1 MSGRRE
7 QSSVDRKSGEQ
18 ANKTPA
24 GHGQRAHGYRS
35 TQKRKRRILD
45 VVRVLVVLIVVV
57 ITVVP
62 ILWIILSGFKS
73 QGECLHNPPIWIPRN
88 PSWANYQ
95 DMWTDGGALS
105 LKNSLIVTVGGTLVA
120 VLGGVLVA
128 YSISRFRTG
137 GQHLA
142 NWVLSVKFLPPIAFA
157 IPIATM
163 YRVLHLI
170 DTHFGL
176 ILVYGAF
183 NLPFVVWTMKGFMDE
198 VPRQLDESAMID
210 GCTRIGVMW
219 RIVLPLSAPGL
230 VSATLLTFIF
240 IWSEYLFA
248 LVLGQNEL
256 FTVPVRLSSYYS
268 QAEGWVCA
276 PQAAL
281 ATLAILPMIAMA
293 FIGQRF
299 IVRAMTFGAVKQ

>member
-1 MSGRRE
+1 
-7 QSSVDRKSGEQ
+7 
-18 ANKTPA
+18 
-24 GHGQRAHGYRS
+24 
-35 TQKRKRRILD
+35 

-57 ITVVP
+57 VTFVP
-62 ILWIILSGFKS
+62 ILWIILSGFKT
-73 QGECLHNPPIWIPRN
+73 QGECLHNPPIWFPRN
-88 PSWANYQ
+88 PTWANYQ
-95 DMWTDGGALS
+95 EMWTDGGALS
-105 LKNSLIVTVGGTLVA
+105 LKNSLIVTVGGTLIA

-176 ILVYGAF
+176 VLVYGAF

-198 VPRQLDESAMID
+198 IPEQLDESAMID
-210 GCTRIGVMW
+210 GCSRIGVLW

-230 VSATLLTFIF
+230 VSTTLLAFIF

-256 FTVPVRLSSYYS
+256 FTVPVRLSMFYS
-268 QAEGWVCA
+268 QAEGWRCA

-281 ATLAILPMIAMA
+281 ATVAILPMIAIA
-293 FIGQRF
+293 FLGQRY
-299 IVRAMTFGAVKQ
+299 IVRAMTFGAVKE